1 MNPATP
7 FGLILNEL
15 EDFQNYFDCC
25 LSYCAIQQQ
34 KSQSEDIL
42 ICMRFNILSGARMSE
57 LNFVFAQ
64 TMCLT
69 KQIQK
74 IVQRF
79 CCFDYEELNRYRNF
93 LETGR
98 FDV

>member
-25 LSYCAIQQQ
+25 LSFCAIQQQ

-42 ICMRFNILSGARMSE
+42 ICMRFNILNGAKMSE

-74 IVQRF
+74 IV
-79 CCFDYEELNRYRNF
+79 
-93 LETGR
+93 
-98 FDV
+98 